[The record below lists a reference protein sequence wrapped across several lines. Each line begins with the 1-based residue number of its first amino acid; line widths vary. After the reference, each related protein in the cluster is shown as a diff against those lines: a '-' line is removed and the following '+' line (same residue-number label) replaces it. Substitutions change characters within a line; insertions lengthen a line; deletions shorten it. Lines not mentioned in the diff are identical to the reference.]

1 MQSSRVKNFILIIT
15 LIIIFLIDFGLIVNT
30 NNKWNETV
38 IKLEY
43 LNFEEKGKEEY
54 IKKALENRQN
64 EFLWTLSLFALSNFI
79 GIILLFL
86 YRKEKKDY
94 EISLHNEKEKAI
106 ITLKS
111 IGDAVI
117 TIDEKA
123 IVTFINPIAENI
135 LKFLNNEVV
144 GKEINEVVNLIDIE
158 TKDKLTFSIDK
169 ILKEATLKTLSENIC
184 LINKHN
190 KLFEIEE
197 SISPIRDKQGMIL
210 GVVFIF
216 RDVTE
221 QNEYR
226 RKLIENE
233 KIILQ
238 QSKNSAMVEMLE
250 NMAHHW
256 RQPLSVISTLA
267 TALKLKKELNILED
281 EYLIKS
287 LSEINEFSQKLSSVI
302 DDFTIFLNPTSKNKE
317 FFYIDIS
324 LTKTLSI
331 LESKLKTKNIKIICN
346 VEKLELNNYE
356 KELMQVFMCFI
367 NNSIDALDDKNNSKF
382 IFINMYK
389 NENEIIMTFL
399 DNGGGIDTSIENRI
413 FEPYFT
419 TRYKTQGKGI
429 GLYMTRDI
437 VTKVMNG
444 KINFKNEKFTFNNE
458 EFYGA
463 KFTVIL
469 NKD

>member
-1 MQSSRVKNFILIIT
+1 MQNSRVKNFILIIT
-15 LIIIFLIDFGLIVNT
+15 LIIIFLIDFGLIVST

-38 IKLEY
+38 IKLDH

-64 EFLWTLSLFALSNFI
+64 EFIWTLSLFALSNFI

-86 YRKEKKDY
+86 YRKEKKEY

-123 IVTFINPIAENI
+123 IITFINPIAENI
-135 LKFLNNEVV
+135 LRFSNSEVV
-144 GKEINEVVNLIDIE
+144 GKDINEIINLIDTE
-158 TKDKLTFSIDK
+158 TKDKMNFSINK
-169 ILKEATLKTLSENIC
+169 VIKEAKGKTLSQNIC
-184 LINKHN
+184 LLNKDN
-190 KLFEIEE
+190 KIFEIEE
-197 SISPIRDKQGMIL
+197 SISPIRDKKGVIL

-233 KIILQ
+233 KIILE
-238 QSKNSAMVEMLE
+238 QSKISAMVEMLE

-267 TALKLKKELNILED
+267 TGLKLKKELHILED

-287 LSEINEFSQKLSSVI
+287 LWEINEYSQKLSKVI
-302 DDFTIFLNPTSKNKE
+302 DDFTIFLNPTNKDKE
-317 FFYIDIS
+317 FFYID
-324 LTKTLSI
+324 LALAKTLSI
-331 LESKLKTKNIKIICN
+331 LESKLKTKNIEIICN

-367 NNSIDALDDKNNSKF
+367 NNSMDALDTKDDNKF
-382 IFINMYK
+382 IFIDIYK
-389 NENEIIMTFL
+389 NENEIIMIFL
-399 DNGGGIDTSIENRI
+399 DNGEGIEASIENRI

-419 TRYKTQGKGI
+419 TRYKTQGKGV

-444 KINFKNEKFTFNNE
+444 KISFKNKKFIFNNE

-463 KFTVIL
+463 EFTL
-469 NKD
+469 TLKKN

>member
-38 IKLEY
+38 IKLDY
-43 LNFEEKGKEEY
+43 LNFEGKERKEY

-64 EFLWTLSLFALSNFI
+64 EFIWTLSLFALSNLI

-111 IGDAVI
+111 IGDGVI
-117 TIDEKA
+117 TIDEKS
-123 IVTFINPIAENI
+123 IITFINPVAENI
-135 LKFLNNEVV
+135 LRFSNSEVV
-144 GKEINEVVNLIDIE
+144 GKEINEVINLIDTE
-158 TKDKLTFSIDK
+158 TKDKINFSINKVINEVNSK
-169 ILKEATLKTLSENIC
+169 ILSQNIH
-184 LINKHN
+184 LLNKDN

-197 SISPIRDKQGMIL
+197 SISPIRDKKGMIF

-233 KIILQ
+233 KVILE
-238 QSKNSAMVEMLE
+238 QSKISAMVEMLE

-267 TALKLKKELNILED
+267 TGLKLKKELDILED
-281 EYLIKS
+281 EYLTKS
-287 LSEINEFSQKLSSVI
+287 LSEINEFSQKLSKVI

-367 NNSIDALDDKNNSKF
+367 NNSIDALDSRNDNKF
-382 IFINMYK
+382 IFIDIYK
-389 NENEIIMTFL
+389 NENEIIMIFL
-399 DNGGGIDTSIENRI
+399 DNGGGIETSIENRI

-419 TRYKTQGKGI
+419 TKYKTQGKGI

-437 VTKVMNG
+437 VTKIMNG
-444 KINFKNEKFTFNNE
+444 KIHFRNKKFTFNNK

-463 KFTVIL
+463 EFIVIL
-469 NKD
+469 NRD